1 MNYNQ
6 QVYSECEGGLKW
18 WVRKNQGMGELEENS
33 SVGEVKGQTEL
44 LFLTE
49 LVSNVL

>member
-18 WVRKNQGMGELEENS
+18 WVRKNQGMNELEENS
-33 SVGEVKGQTEL
+33 SVGEVKAKQNCF
-44 LFLTE
+44 FLTE
-49 LVSNVL
+49 LV